1 MHPSR
6 HLAVDPVVEDVRS
19 VSGPRLEYSDR
30 MGPDEHTDV
39 ARRIIQI
46 AEDSGLHR
54 ADLDAGRLQPF
65 GYPVITPR
73 TFVGG
78 LCLLVEI
85 PRTIGT
91 GLNTVPAADAI
102 FLIDEHDPI
111 GRLVG
116 GPDGTNLHARRIF
129 ALIAEL
135 WHEESLR
142 HLFVAV
148 SIAKAVILW
157 RGRRGDVHGIGLR
170 IDARLILALEIYVTL
185 DPRAKILWIE
195 RDFVFDLA
203 GLNAAQAADA
213 ACRIDS
219 ESPTMFG
226 PIVCRHRPFRGKAC
240 LRRRGCGGCGGSE
253 VPQRNR
259 ADTRANR
266 RRRTHL
272 TEQGNETASACG
284 IRD

>member
-73 TFVGG
+73 TFVVV
-78 LCLLVEI
+78 LCFLFAV
-85 PRTIGT
+85 PRAIETR
-91 GLNTVPAADAI
+91 LNTEAAADEVI
-102 FLIDEHDPI
+102 LIDEDDPI

-135 WHEESLR
+135 
-142 HLFVAV
+142 
-148 SIAKAVILW
+148 
-157 RGRRGDVHGIGLR
+157 
-170 IDARLILALEIYVTL
+170 
-185 DPRAKILWIE
+185 
-195 RDFVFDLA
+195 
-203 GLNAAQAADA
+203 
-213 ACRIDS
+213 
-219 ESPTMFG
+219 
-226 PIVCRHRPFRGKAC
+226 
-240 LRRRGCGGCGGSE
+240 
-253 VPQRNR
+253 
-259 ADTRANR
+259 
-266 RRRTHL
+266 
-272 TEQGNETASACG
+272 
-284 IRD
+284 